1 MVVFTLS
8 SRFLLNIV
16 RSSGHLNALARSP
29 RPRMPRTHSSQ
40 KLCPHGS
47 VTGDVPSPSLQ
58 KSRRHTT
65 QRRSSR
71 SFCRMHATP
80 GDAGARGDAA
90 AAAYEFGGGVRFGV
104 ASASRAGRDDAAA
117 LGGGASKEAA
127 PRDDDDDRGDDDA
140 PVGVIVADERARFG
154 VRAGEAETTW
164 RRSFSSRRL
173 FCAAPPR
180 IWRRR
185 WRGSSRPRSGSSP
198 RCSARRASR
207 PPPKAPRRTSRGRP
221 PRRSAARCSRRR
233 WAWRRPD
240 PRRGVTRERRR
251 RARRRR
257 RGGARR
263 RRGGRAR
270 ASRG

>member
-90 AAAYEFGGGVRFGV
+90 AAAYDPKDT
-104 ASASRAGRDDAAA
+104 AAKMAAA
-117 LGGGASKEAA
+117 NEAA
-127 PRDDDDDRGDDDA
+127 
-140 PVGVIVADERARFG
+140 
-154 VRAGEAETTW
+154 
-164 RRSFSSRRL
+164 
-173 FCAAPPR
+173 AA
-180 IWRRR
+180 
-185 WRGSSRPRSGSSP
+185 
-198 RCSARRASR
+198 AA
-207 PPPKAPRRTSRGRP
+207 
-221 PRRSAARCSRRR
+221 AARYPGCSS
-233 WAWRRPD
+233 APATAF
-240 PRRGVTRERRR
+240 P
-251 RARRRR
+251 
-257 RGGARR
+257 
-263 RRGGRAR
+263 
-270 ASRG
+270 